1 MPSNDQDLAH
11 LYAEYLAQQTT
22 PMYDDGVSLLRRDPA
37 MLDVGLFGKGPKP
50 KPVAPPVNV
59 QRRRLL
65 GLSDE
70 APKQELPMQTP
81 GPANLPAPVQAPMP
95 SQAPLSSMAYKSLT
109 TPMSRRQ
116 FLGNTARTAGQ
127 MALRGVVP
135 ELAKLAET
143 SQKFPLQ
150 EMAPQAPQPSYITTL
165 RNSLSD
171 YADYVASEHDE
182 GKVLGLHNIYK
193 ALRKFEPD
201 ILNAMP
207 DFATRAKEATKLTRK
222 YNKDPDDFDLESD
235 AEDAWASLITDI
247 ANHLPDD
254 KVYNALELID
264 EDIGNYDDISHV
276 IEQLHDAG
284 HAPNEIHD
292 FLDTHRPDY
301 DSEVADA
308 ILQSLQK
315 D

>member
-1 MPSNDQDLAH
+1 MPSNDQDLAR
-11 LYAEYLAQQTT
+11 LYAEYLAQQTPPT
-22 PMYDDGVSLLRRDPA
+22 YDDGASLLRGNPMA
-37 MLDVGLFGKGPKP
+37 LEVGLFGKGPKP
-50 KPVAPPVNV
+50 KPVAPPVDI
-59 QRRRLL
+59 QRRRIL
-65 GLSDE
+65 GLSDIPE
-70 APKQELPMQTP
+70 QKPSTQ
-81 GPANLPAPVQAPMP
+81 LPAISTPSSVAPAP
-95 SQAPLSSMAYKSLT
+95 TPAQAPLSSMAYKSLT

-127 MALRGVVP
+127 MALRGAVP

-150 EMAPQAPQPSYITTL
+150 EMATQAPQPSYITTL

-207 DFATRAKEATKLTRK
+207 DFATRAKEAAKLTRK

-264 EDIGNYDDISHV
+264 EGMGNYDDISHV

-284 HAPNEIHD
+284 HTPNEIHD